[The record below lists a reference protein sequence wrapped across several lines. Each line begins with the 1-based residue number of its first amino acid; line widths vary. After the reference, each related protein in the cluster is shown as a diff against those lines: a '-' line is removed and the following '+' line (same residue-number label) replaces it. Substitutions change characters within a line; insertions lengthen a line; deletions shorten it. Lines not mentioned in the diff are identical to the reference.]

1 MSLPF
6 SCVSYNLHDAKS
18 YPIIYS
24 LVEIHHSGKN
34 AVKSLWGDPW
44 DLPAVELHKSRWEKS
59 LKHWYQTEKTE
70 INLKKSEGNIR
81 LVIKYIIRSFLIHPQ
96 PYVRTPRA
104 YGKLFKC
111 CLQQRPRQNELE
123 FIFSFAFMA
132 IGQRTCSSWIYKAAM
147 VPFFTKRRNL
157 SLSRLAFSKLRSH

>member
-34 AVKSLWGDPW
+34 AVKSLWGAPW

-96 PYVRTPRA
+96 PYVGVRPELMGSFSNAA
-104 YGKLFKC
+104 YSNALDKMNL
-111 CLQQRPRQNELE
+111 
-123 FIFSFAFMA
+123 
-132 IGQRTCSSWIYKAAM
+132 
-147 VPFFTKRRNL
+147 NL
-157 SLSRLAFSKLRSH
+157 SFHLRLLRSVKEPALAGYIKQPWFRFSQKDEI